1 MQKKSEDDRYEAIR
15 RAGLLTTVPALLAVS
30 PIIGYF
36 IGRFLD
42 GKLGTEPYLSIV
54 FLILG
59 FISGAMQVARLIRLA
74 NRDPNK
80 RKE

>member
-1 MQKKSEDDRYEAIR
+1 MQKKSEDDRYEALR
-15 RAGLLTTVPALLAVS
+15 RTGLLTTVPALLAVS
-30 PIIGYF
+30 PIIGYYM
-36 IGRFLD
+36 GRFLD

-74 NRDPNK
+74 NRDPGK